1 MTREELLRVLD
12 FMGLSRAI
20 MEKRTRLSAIDPR
33 WNIIAYS
40 MQRHLEGKSM
50 TTTTMALAAEV
61 PYGTALRRISELI
74 EEGLIIKRVRSKTG
88 KSYSLH
94 PSRELIKEF
103 ESCALQLK
111 ALMGKTFGFDMR
123 DGAQEDFYFGG
134 HYMASR
140 ILSYPN
146 AMRAGVGSARTLRIL
161 SPIDPTFKTLSNF
174 SSNLDELCGA
184 RIEIVNL
191 PLDNLHKELMSNA
204 ARKISRYD
212 IVAVDLPWIGQLA
225 HEKVIEPLTERIKE
239 HRYSSLDFHPTA
251 WLGSSYLGEQY
262 GLPIQPTAEMLF
274 CRSDLLSEA
283 GLGIPRTTEEVAFA
297 ARTLHQSEFG
307 FAGIV
312 MNYGRGTPVAHTF
325 IQTLAD
331 FGQPVIN
338 LSKIGE
344 DFDLTDI
351 KGDNFR
357 PMIDTPAGRDT
368 AEYLRELLGFAH
380 AESLRCNWD
389 KRISL
394 FAKGH
399 AAMTYG
405 WSIRAAAIELD
416 EFSPAHGKVQYVGHP
431 HAPGKKSVSPIGG
444 FSFAI
449 PTGLP
454 ETRQKAAWK
463 VMEYLTRPEMM
474 KWYVQNGNLTSPRFS
489 TSADP
494 EVLAR
499 SSVIGEVDA
508 MERRGELKIWPRP
521 PVPEFSDILTVLGV
535 EIHDMLKG
543 TSSKGQALSRAQSR
557 VDKIMRAHGR
567 Y

>member
-1 MTREELLRVLD
+1 MTREELLRILD
-12 FMGLSRAI
+12 FMGSARAI
-20 MEKRTRLSAIDPR
+20 TENRTHLSSVDPR
-33 WNIIAYS
+33 WNIIAYA

-50 TTTTMALAAEV
+50 TTTTMALAANV
-61 PYGTALRRISELI
+61 PYGTALRRINELI
-74 EEGLIIKRVRSKTG
+74 DEGLLIRRIRSKTG

-103 ESCALQLK
+103 ESCAMQLK
-111 ALMGKTFGFDMR
+111 ALMGKTFGFDLG
-123 DGAQEDFYFGG
+123 DGAQQDFYFGG

-146 AMRAGVGSARTLRIL
+146 AMRAGVGSTRGFRIL
-161 SPIDPTFKTLSNF
+161 SPIDPTFKTLSHF

-184 RIEIVNL
+184 QIEIVNL
-191 PLDNLHKELMSNA
+191 PLDDLHEELMNNA
-204 ARKISRYD
+204 GRKNSRYD

-225 HEKVIEPLTERIKE
+225 HEEVIEPLSERIRE
-239 HRYSSLDFHPTA
+239 NRYSSLDFHTA
-251 WLGSSYLGEQY
+251 AWKGSSYMGEQY

-274 CRSDLLSEA
+274 CRWDLLSEA

-297 ARTLHQSEFG
+297 ARTLHRSEFG

-312 MNYGRGTPVAHTF
+312 MNFGRGTPVAHSF

-338 LSKIGE
+338 LTELGD
-344 DFDLTDI
+344 DFDVNDI
-351 KGDNFR
+351 KGENFR
-357 PMIDTPAGRDT
+357 PMIDTSAGRET
-368 AEYLRELLGFAH
+368 AEYLIELLSFSH
-380 AESLRCNWD
+380 VESLRCNWD

-416 EFSPAHGKVQYVGHP
+416 ESSPAHGKVRYIGHP
-431 HAPGKKSVSPIGG
+431 HAPGRRPVSPIGG

-449 PTGLP
+449 PAGLA
-454 ETRQKAAWK
+454 ETRQRAAWK

-474 KWYVQNGNLTSPRFS
+474 KWYVQNGNLSSPRFS

-494 EVLAR
+494 EVLAK
-499 SSVIGEVDA
+499 SEVIGQVDSL
-508 MERRGELKIWPRP
+508 ERRGELKIWPRP
-521 PVPEFSDILTVLGV
+521 PVPEFSDILTVLGT

-543 TSSKGQALSRAQSR
+543 TSSIGYALKRAQTR
-557 VDKIMRAHGR
+557 VDSIMRANGR